1 MKDAVLKFLKEKKE
15 KFCVLATA
23 SKNGKTE
30 SAVLGYAVKDDFTI
44 LLSTHE
50 GSRKVQNILENN
62 QVSLIV
68 GWSFTEAYVQS
79 DCIASIIKKDN
90 QSYADDDQFFFS
102 INPHAAQFKTPDT
115 IFIAIKPVWIRFTDF
130 SSSPPKVEEIN
141 L

>member
-1 MKDAVLKFLKEKKE
+1 MKEAVLKFLKEKPE

-30 SAVLGYAVKDDFTI
+30 SAVLAYAIKDDFAI
-44 LLSTHE
+44 LLSTHKE
-50 GSRKVQNILENN
+50 SRKTQNILENN
-62 QVSLIV
+62 QVSLVI
-68 GWSFTEAYVQS
+68 GWSFTDPYVQC
-79 DCIASIIKKDN
+79 DGIATIVENNDESY
-90 QSYADDDQFFFS
+90 QSDDQFFFS

-115 IFIAIKPVWIRFTDF
+115 IFIAVKPTWIRFTDF